1 MISSLKVHLIVS
13 KNSFY
18 VGNFLQFQQVN
29 FHNCSNCILAIK
41 VFQTVL
47 RPPLSVPSCSVIRLR
62 RYESV
67 SAIVEFDQFWQSL
80 NEIIIMTLAN
90 TSKIHFFWH
99 SNKSQCQALALLP
112 REYNSILNGCQ
123 QPKLNYQLLKIST
136 RLWLT
141 MLYVHL
147 QCLKRTYILFA

>member
-1 MISSLKVHLIVS
+1 MISSIKVHLIVS

-90 TSKIHFFWH
+90 TSRHPLLLTFKQI
-99 SNKSQCQALALLP
+99 SVSSSGSALVP
-112 REYNSILNGCQ
+112 REYNSILNDCQ
-123 QPKLNYQLLKIST
+123 QPKLNYQII
-136 RLWLT
+136 
-141 MLYVHL
+141 
-147 QCLKRTYILFA
+147 C